1 MFPNPSFPFSQS
13 TNPGPLS
20 MMIRGWFPMFLCMA
34 ALTLSGCFEVL
45 EEVDMNL
52 DGSGHVKITF
62 NLSQSK
68 TQLKSI
74 MLLDSINGYAVPKRR
89 DLEVELAT
97 LEQEVKR
104 IPGISGVSI
113 AANYGKFVFAI
124 SGDFQT
130 IHSLNLAINEVG
142 ERMNRTP
149 YASVRVTNFGYENQ
163 VFNRH
168 HRYIVDQA
176 EYRQI
181 KPQDRIVVEGAHYLC
196 IYRFP
201 VAIQSYSHP
210 RAILSKSG
218 KSILLR
224 SSVKRLIK
232 GKETVENQISL
243 RP

>member
-1 MFPNPSFPFSQS
+1 MSK
-13 TNPGPLS
+13 
-20 MMIRGWFPMFLCMA
+20 IRAWFRVVLCIV
-34 ALTLSGCFEVL
+34 ALGLSGCFEVL

-68 TQLKSI
+68 TQIKSI
-74 MLLDSINGYAVPKRR
+74 MLLDSMNGYAVPKRH
-89 DLEVELAT
+89 DIEVELAT
-97 LEQEVKR
+97 LEQEVQH
-104 IPGISGVSI
+104 IPGISGVNI
-113 AANYGKFVFAI
+113 EANYGKFVFAI

-130 IHSLNLAINEVG
+130 VHALNLAINEVG

-149 YASVRVTNFGYENQ
+149 YASVRVTNFAYEDQ
-163 VFNRH
+163 IFNRY

-181 KPQDRIVVEGAHYLC
+181 RPQDRVVVEGAHYLC

-210 RAILSKSG
+210 QAILSKSG

-243 RP
+243 QP

>member
-1 MFPNPSFPFSQS
+1 
-13 TNPGPLS
+13 
-20 MMIRGWFPMFLCMA
+20 
-34 ALTLSGCFEVL
+34 
-45 EEVDMNL
+45 MNL

-62 NLSQSK
+62 NLSQSRA
-68 TQLKSI
+68 QIKSI

-89 DLEVELAT
+89 DIEKELAT

-104 IPGISGVSI
+104 IPGISGVHI
-113 AANYGKFVFAI
+113 EAHYGKFIFSI

-130 IHSLNLAINEVG
+130 VDALNLAINEVG
-142 ERMNRTP
+142 ERMNKTP
-149 YASVRVTNFGYENQ
+149 YASVRVTNFGYEDRL
-163 VFNRH
+163 FNRY
-168 HRYIVDQA
+168 HRYIVDQS

-181 KPQDRIVVEGAHYLC
+181 KAQDRVVVEGAHYLC

-201 VAIQSYSHP
+201 IPIQSYSHP

-218 KSILLR
+218 KSLLLR